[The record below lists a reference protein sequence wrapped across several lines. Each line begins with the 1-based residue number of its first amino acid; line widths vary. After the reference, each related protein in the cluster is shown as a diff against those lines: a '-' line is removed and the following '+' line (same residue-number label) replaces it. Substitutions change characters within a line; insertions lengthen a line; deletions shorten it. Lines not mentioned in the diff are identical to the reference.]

1 MSDFLTSL
9 AQRSSSSTNDVLPT
23 PKSRYQTDANDARSF
38 VVDRD
43 VDSGNGR
50 YSLDA
55 IRDRGTPSAG
65 ERPSRP
71 SSSAVEAAVGPSENK
86 QAIGREFHQP
96 VDLRREN
103 KKELPSPPVPTS
115 IREVVRETR
124 REIEVTTE
132 VVLKGESEVVPKND
146 TESVREGGTS
156 VARNGETESNPAR
169 STPSSFIRPETTI
182 DPVVR
187 HEVVRPTLTS
197 TVPNKPVSTSAQE
210 PSEIKSPPQAAS
222 RAASEVPQV
231 TQVIEKIREPVVE
244 RITEILPAVQLQ
256 PLPSVSVPRR
266 TFESSPQTA
275 SSATETIVNV
285 TIGKIEIRAQVEGK
299 RTQRATV
306 KESSNADS
314 LREYLSRRST

>member
-38 VVDRD
+38 EVDRD

-50 YSLDA
+50 SSLNA
-55 IRDRGTPSAG
+55 TRDRDTPSAG
-65 ERPSRP
+65 DHPARPLG
-71 SSSAVEAAVGPSENK
+71 SSVEAVIGPSENK

-96 VDLRREN
+96 VERHRESEN
-103 KKELPSPPVPTS
+103 ELPSPPVPTS

-124 REIEVTTE
+124 REVEVRTE
-132 VVLKGESEVVPKND
+132 VVRNGTAEVARQGEK
-146 TESVREGGTS
+146 RR
-156 VARNGETESNPAR
+156 ARNGETESIPTR
-169 STPSSFIRPETTI
+169 STPSPFIRTETTI
-182 DPVVR
+182 GPVAR
-187 HEVVRPTLTS
+187 HEVVRPSLTS
-197 TVPNKPVSTSAQE
+197 PLPNKPVSTSAQE

-222 RAASEVPQV
+222 QTASEVPQV
-231 TQVIEKIREPVVE
+231 TQVIVKTREPIVE
-244 RITEILPAVQLQ
+244 RITEIVPAVQLQ

-266 TFESSPQTA
+266 TFESSPQAA

-306 KESSNADS
+306 KETSNADS